1 MSDKFL
7 PVPITIQN
15 ILYSA
20 SEASKEPLA
29 TFLKDLFEDIETL
42 KKMDPQPDLK
52 IYKSAIILCNEILKE
67 ANNSETE

>member
-42 KKMDPQPDLK
+42 KKMDPQICYNFMQRDTK
-52 IYKSAIILCNEILKE
+52 RSK
-67 ANNSETE
+67 